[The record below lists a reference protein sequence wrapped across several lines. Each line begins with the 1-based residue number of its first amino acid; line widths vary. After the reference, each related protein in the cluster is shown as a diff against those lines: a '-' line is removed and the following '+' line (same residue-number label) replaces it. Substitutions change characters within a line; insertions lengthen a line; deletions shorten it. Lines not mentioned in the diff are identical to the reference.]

1 MQHVTAF
8 STTVPAAPAAAR
20 KPGLWILDSWHDL
33 VLYVCTPLVILPI
46 FLLAQARW
54 SAQDIYLFV
63 AAFGAMGHHLPGMIR
78 AYGDRA
84 LFQRFKWRFIFA
96 PIFLVVVCAAFSIW
110 DLKGIVLVAFVWG
123 VWHGMMQTYGF
134 CRIYDAKVGSFAEL
148 TRRLDFALCGIWFA
162 TAVLLS
168 PQRMTDTLETY
179 YSAGGPFIPPAMLRT
194 AQQGLLAVAIAV
206 AVLFLANYVW
216 SWIRGNRPSPVKLV
230 LLVTSISFWWYC
242 NNIVASVLVG
252 IALFEVFHDVQYLSL
267 VWIYNRKRVETDS
280 SIGGFMRF
288 VFRRSGSLIGLYVGL
303 IFAYGALGYFKSSV
317 GVESVKNVLA
327 GVVTASALLH
337 FYYDGFI
344 WKVREKSTRQS
355 LGISG
360 GTANVSTT
368 GFLPGWALHGAKWV
382 GVFVIPLGA
391 LWLGQTHSV
400 RSELDR
406 VAMIVADLP
415 TSARAH
421 LNHATALQDAGRLD
435 EAGEAFSNA
444 LRLNP
449 DSAKAHVGLA
459 SALVGQGKLDEAHTH
474 YEQALR
480 MEPNN
485 AEYHSGYAYLLEQLG
500 QDDQAAAECE
510 AAVRLAPK
518 SAQAH
523 HSYGAFLEKHG
534 KLDEATAQYR
544 EAVRAD
550 QSLVDAQID
559 LGTALLEKGDFAGA
573 KEHLQTASKLDP
585 KLAQPHNYLR
595 KNFHAR
601 RQRFQ
606 CNCAIRRSVAFTS
619 RLSGGRGKPAH
630 GQGKRRGISNAI
642 AQVEFSAP
650 TSAISPKL

>member
-8 STTVPAAPAAAR
+8 SRPQTVPAVPAAR
-20 KPGLWILDSWHDL
+20 SRPNLWILNSWRDL
-33 VLYVCTPLVILPI
+33 ILYVGTPLLILPV
-46 FLLAQARW
+46 FALAQSRW

-84 LFQRFKWRFIFA
+84 LFQRFKWRFILA
-96 PIFLVVVCAAFSIW
+96 PIFLVAVCVMFFLW
-110 DLKGIVLVAFVWG
+110 DLKGIMLIAFVWG

-134 CRIYDAKVGSFAEL
+134 CRIYDAKVGSFASL
-148 TRRLDFALCGIWFA
+148 TRRVDFATCGIWFA

-168 PQRMTDTLETY
+168 PQRMTDTLESY
-179 YSAGGPFIPPAMLRT
+179 YAAGGPFIPPALLHA
-194 AQQGLLAVAIAV
+194 AQQGLLLLALAVSGV
-206 AVLFLANYVW
+206 FLANYVW
-216 SWIRGNRPSPVKLV
+216 AWSSGRRPSPVKLV

-280 SIGGFMRF
+280 AIGGFMRF
-288 VFRRSGSLIGLYVGL
+288 VFRRSGSLMGLYVGL
-303 IFAYGALGYFKSSV
+303 IFAYGALGYFKSSI
-317 GVESVKNVLA
+317 GTESVKTILA

-360 GTANVSTT
+360 GGTADVSTK
-368 GFLPGWALHGAKWV
+368 GFLPGWTLHGAKWV

-391 LWLGQTHSV
+391 LWLGQTHTA
-400 RSELDR
+400 RTELDR
-406 VAMIVADLP
+406 VAMIAADLP

-421 LNHATALQDAGRLD
+421 LNHATALQDAGRVD
-435 EAGEAFSNA
+435 EAAESFSKA

-449 DSAKAHVGLA
+449 DSAKAHVSLA
-459 SALVGQGKLDEAHTH
+459 TILIGKGELNDAHAH

-480 MEPNN
+480 MDPNN

-500 QDDQAAAECE
+500 QDDQAAAQCE

-518 SAQAH
+518 SALAH
-523 HSYGAFLEKHG
+523 YSYGAFLEKHG

-550 QSLVDAQID
+550 PSLVDAQID
-559 LGTALLEKGDFAGA
+559 LGTALLEKADLSEA

-585 KLAQPHNYLR
+585 KLAQPHNYLGKILMR
-595 KNFHAR
+595 EGD
-601 RQRFQ
+601 
-606 CNCAIRRSVAFTS
+606 I
-619 RLSGGRGKPAH
+619 SG
-630 GQGKRRGISNAI
+630 AI
-642 AQVEFSAP
+642 AQFEEALRLHPDFPEAEENLRMAK
-650 TSAISPKL
+650 TSDGGSLTLSPR